1 MFVNPPRDQ
10 AAQGYGLVDLLAGN
24 GLDDRVVD
32 GTEDVHCDGGV
43 DRVAASEVPRAAGLQ
58 RHVDH
63 EVQVD
68 GSVDRA
74 VARNRDL
81 IDQGDVLGG
90 GRVDREAGG
99 AHEPGGG
106 LVNRGVG
113 RV

>member
-43 DRVAASEVPRAAGLQ
+43 DRVAASEVLRAAGLQ

-63 EVQVD
+63 EEQVD

-74 VARNRDL
+74 VARNRE
-81 IDQGDVLGG
+81 VRRWSSRSR
-90 GRVDREAGG
+90 GRWS
-99 AHEPGGG
+99 
-106 LVNRGVG
+106 
-113 RV
+113 